1 MHIVIERI
9 AREAGELALGHFR
22 RLSSLDIEAKGHLDL
37 VTQADRE
44 VETLVT
50 ERLRAAFPGD
60 GIYGEEGASIPTR
73 TGRIWVVDPIDGTFN
88 FVRGGDQWAVSI
100 GLYANGRPALGV
112 IHAPAR
118 QETMIGGD
126 GLGAQ
131 LNGVRLA
138 ARGGRQPAH
147 GAVAVGFHPTIPTAI
162 RLEILRRL
170 IDELRL
176 SFRCCGSATAS
187 LMELAR
193 GQVDGYVACGD
204 STWDVMPRCRSWR
217 SSASAA
223 ASTGRPPR
231 SPRNSTMPAARR
243 ISSPPRHRCSRISR
257 PGWCRRGHDASP
269 GDVWCQ
275 GFGCAGAGAAGGGC
289 RLASASASRLASAS

>member
-204 STWDVMPRCRSWR
+204 STWDVMAALPILAQLGIG
-217 SSASAA
+217 SSIDWTTTPLAAKLNYACGAADFLAA
-223 ASTGRPPR
+223 AAPLLADLAPWVV
-231 SPRNSTMPAARR
+231 P
-243 ISSPPRHRCSRISR
+243 
-257 PGWCRRGHDASP
+257 
-269 GDVWCQ
+269 Q
-275 GFGCAGAGAAGGGC
+275 GP
-289 RLASASASRLASAS
+289 